1 MLLKREKCL
10 SRIRQFYDVDI
21 IKILTG
27 SRRSGK
33 SKVIELII
41 NELKEKGIKNSDILY
56 MNFEDLRFET
66 IDDYKKL
73 NDYVLKH
80 KGNNKQYLFFDEI
93 QHVASFEK
101 AINSFR
107 VSFDC
112 SIFITGSNSKM
123 LSSEISTL
131 LTGRIIEFNIYPF
144 SFDESLLYLQL
155 LNKQAIN
162 FNDYLKLGGYP
173 LRFELQ
179 EEKAQR
185 DYLNELLDN
194 ICQKDIFARD
204 SEIEKNKFLKVAK
217 YVLLNAGC
225 DFNPEKI
232 YNYLK
237 SENGGK
243 EYCALSSIY
252 NYLDKMVAS
261 FLIKPIYRYNISGKT
276 LLKSNPKYYA
286 IDNGMRYICSNGNN
300 YDRGKFLENVVLLE
314 LLSRDYEVYVG
325 KTYKGE
331 VDFIA
336 NKNGK
341 KCFIQVCLAMSEQET
356 VDREF
361 NAFSPIKDAS
371 PKYVLSLDSV
381 DMSHNG
387 VIHLNII
394 DFLMHKYDLM
404 LS

>member
-10 SRIRQFYDVDI
+10 SRIRPFYDADV

-33 SKVIELII
+33 SKIIELII
-41 NELKEKGIKNSDILY
+41 QELKEKGVKNKDILY
-56 MNFEDLRFET
+56 INFEDLRFED
-66 IDDYKKL
+66 IDNYHKL

-80 KGNNKQYLFFDEI
+80 KGNDKQYLFFDEI
-93 QHVASFEK
+93 QHVESFEK

-123 LSSEISTL
+123 LSNEISTL
-131 LTGRIIEFNIYPF
+131 LTGRIIEFNIFPF
-144 SFDESLLYLQL
+144 TYSESLE
-155 LNKQAIN
+155 
-162 FNDYLKLGGYP
+162 YLKLQNKNQIDFNNYLRLGGYP
-173 LRFELQ
+173 LRFELND
-179 EEKAQR
+179 EKAEK
-185 DYLNELLDN
+185 DYLVELFDN
-194 ICQKDIFARD
+194 ICQKDIFVRD
-204 SEIEKNKFLKVAK
+204 SEIEKNKFLKIAR
-217 YVLLNAGC
+217 YILINAGC
-225 DFNPEKI
+225 DFNPERI

-237 SENGGK
+237 TENDGK

-252 NYLDKMVAS
+252 NYIDKLNAS
-261 FLIKPIYRYNISGKT
+261 FLIKPIYRYNIAGKT

-300 YDRGKFLENVVLLE
+300 YDRGKFLENIVLIE
-314 LLSRDYEVYVG
+314 LLSRDYDVFVG

-336 NKNGK
+336 SKNGK
-341 KCFIQVCLAMSEQET
+341 KCFIQVCLTMEQQET
-356 VDREF
+356 IDREF
-361 NAFSPIKDAS
+361 GAFSPIKDAS
-371 PKYVLSLDSV
+371 PKYVLSLDTI
-381 DMSHNG
+381 DMSRDG
-387 VIHLNII
+387 VAHINVI
-394 DFLMHKYDLM
+394 DFLLNKVDIY

>member
-10 SRIRQFYDVDI
+10 SRIRPFYDADV

-33 SKVIELII
+33 SKIIELII
-41 NELKEKGIKNSDILY
+41 QELKEKGVKNKDILY
-56 MNFEDLRFET
+56 INFEDLRFEY
-66 IDDYKKL
+66 IDNYYKL

-93 QHVASFEK
+93 QHVESFEK

-131 LTGRIIEFNIYPF
+131 LTGRIIEFNIFPF
-144 SFDESLLYLQL
+144 TYSESLE
-155 LNKQAIN
+155 
-162 FNDYLKLGGYP
+162 YLKLQNKNQIDFNNYLRLGGYP
-173 LRFELQ
+173 IRFELND
-179 EEKAQR
+179 EKAEK
-185 DYLNELLDN
+185 DYLVELFDN
-194 ICQKDIFARD
+194 ICQKDIFIRD
-204 SEIEKNKFLKVAK
+204 SEIEKNKFLKIAR
-217 YVLLNAGC
+217 YILINAGC
-225 DFNPEKI
+225 DFNPERI

-237 SENGGK
+237 TENGGK

-252 NYLDKMVAS
+252 NYIDKLNAS
-261 FLIKPIYRYNISGKT
+261 FLIKPIYRYNIAGKT

-300 YDRGKFLENVVLLE
+300 YDRGKFLENIVLIE
-314 LLSRDYEVYVG
+314 LLSRDYDVFVG

-336 NKNGK
+336 SKNGK
-341 KCFIQVCLAMSEQET
+341 KCFIQVCLTMEQQET
-356 VDREF
+356 IDREF
-361 NAFSPIKDAS
+361 GAFSPIKDAS
-371 PKYVLSLDSV
+371 PKYVLSLDTI
-381 DMSHNG
+381 DMSRDG
-387 VIHLNII
+387 VAHINVI
-394 DFLMHKYDLM
+394 DFLLNKTNIY

>member
-261 FLIKPIYRYNISGKT
+261 FLIKPIYRYNISGKS

-356 VDREF
+356 IDREF